1 MADATHADSAHIKP
15 VAPAAEDSP
24 VPLAAAVSS
33 ADAFRRFW
41 PWARPDRYRL
51 AASVVLLIAGSAGEV
66 ASVWLFKN
74 LVDQVL
80 IPTGSQRSCRWP
92 DSWPPWLWS
101 PRATASASTIRRK
114 RAIFH
119 NALGYAVAPEPSP
132 QVQWKAPERVEEELE
147 PATVPDPRQAL
158 ALLDEVGKVLPHAVV
173 RSSWPI
179 GSALAAV
186 RAI

>member
-51 AASVVLLIAGSAGEV
+51 AASV
-66 ASVWLFKN
+66 
-74 LVDQVL
+74 
-80 IPTGSQRSCRWP
+80 
-92 DSWPPWLWS
+92 
-101 PRATASASTIRRK
+101 
-114 RAIFH
+114 
-119 NALGYAVAPEPSP
+119 
-132 QVQWKAPERVEEELE
+132 KAPEQVEEELD

>member
-1 MADATHADSAHIKP
+1 MVDATHADSAHIKP

-41 PWARPDRYRL
+41 PWARPDRYWL

-80 IPTGSQRSCRWP
+80 IPHRF
-92 DSWPPWLWS
+92 
-101 PRATASASTIRRK
+101 TAFLPLAGLM
-114 RAIFH
+114 A
-119 NALGYAVAPEPSP
+119 AVAVVAAPRHPLRPFAGSERSSTTRSATRSTPGFCPRTLPP
-132 QVQWKAPERVEEELE
+132 QVQWKAPEQVEEELD

-158 ALLDEVGKVLPHAVV
+158 ALLDERRESL
-173 RSSWPI
+173 
-179 GSALAAV
+179 
-186 RAI
+186 

>member
-51 AASVVLLIAGSAGEV
+51 AASAVLLIAGSAGEV

-80 IPTGSQRSCRWP
+80 IPHRFTAFLPLAGLMAAVAVVAAHHGIRFDHSQEASDLP
-92 DSWPPWLWS
+92 Q
-101 PRATASASTIRRK
+101 RARLRGRRRAS
-114 RAIFH
+114 
-119 NALGYAVAPEPSP
+119 APEPSRP
-132 QVQWKAPERVEEELE
+132 GPVEG
-147 PATVPDPRQAL
+147 T
-158 ALLDEVGKVLPHAVV
+158 
-173 RSSWPI
+173 
-179 GSALAAV
+179 
-186 RAI
+186 

>member
-24 VPLAAAVSS
+24 VSLAAAVSS

-51 AASVVLLIAGSAGEV
+51 ATSAVLLIAGSAGEV

-80 IPTGSQRSCRWP
+80 IPHRFTAFLPLAGLMAAVAVVAARHGIRFDHSQEASDLP
-92 DSWPPWLWS
+92 Q
-101 PRATASASTIRRK
+101 RARLRGRRRAS
-114 RAIFH
+114 
-119 NALGYAVAPEPSP
+119 APEPSP
-132 QVQWKAPERVEEELE
+132 PGPVEGTW
-147 PATVPDPRQAL
+147 AGGRGVGPR
-158 ALLDEVGKVLPHAVV
+158 D
-173 RSSWPI
+173 
-179 GSALAAV
+179 
-186 RAI
+186 RA